1 MDHHGVLFR
10 WQLRRSAQTGL
21 DRGRVY
27 LHYPAGITVRFRV
40 LTYRQKAAS
49 RYQRY
54 VPFENILVAR
64 AERTAAANV
73 LLGANGQV
81 KLADFGVSGQL
92 TATMTK
98 KNTFVGTPFWM
109 APEVIKQSGYDHK
122 ADIWS
127 LGITALELA
136 NGEPPYSD
144 IHPMKVLF
152 LIPKNSPPRLQGNF
166 SKPFKDFVELCL
178 KRLPAERPSAKDL
191 LKHPFIRKAKKTT
204 YLTEL
209 LERYERWQA
218 IHGDKESEDSDDSN
232 EGRNEPDQNEDL
244 WDFGTVR
251 PMGGRGRGLKD
262 MNASAANARAQPVA
276 ELKAENRS
284 PGKDMYQ
291 VKIEP
296 PKDSPENTVRIHSPD
311 RQSRGWSPQRKP
323 LPPIQTP
330 MSPSKVP
337 LPPSPMRQAPPKPSH
352 VKTPSHS
359 NQPISSTHDSP
370 SSQDYDRGL
379 QESLI
384 SDMQLH
390 NLGYDGKPFQPV
402 SKNGVFDLPAQKTE
416 QETSRKG
423 YVIPEIPPFRSIS
436 TTSSTQPLQSL
447 STPPVPSHEPPRQ
460 QVAKQQ
466 QPLPSIPLNQGAAGH
481 ELANVKQGGSS
492 PEHAGAGMSSE
503 ASSQGIS
510 ASSPLTGGPTGVSDG
525 DITPLNSVLIPAIQA
540 CLQRRGFSLNE
551 SIQKHA
557 KAAQSRRLSQGQAQ
571 AIDQAD
577 RRRQHLH
584 EKMTKHVTKLAGVM
598 SEIDRIDKEVVA
610 SGEVG
615 MGGGISSFLEG
626 FLEEIL
632 VRVEPEDEAAPG
644 R

>member
-1 MDHHGVLFR
+1 MLFE
-10 WQLRRSAQTGL
+10 
-21 DRGRVY
+21 
-27 LHYPAGITVRFRV
+27 
-40 LTYRQKAAS
+40 K
-49 RYQRY
+49 
-54 VPFENILVAR
+54 ILVAR
-64 AERTAAANV
+64 AERTTAANV

-166 SKPFKDFVELCL
+166 SKPFKEFVELCL

-218 IHGDKESEDSDDSN
+218 THGDKESEDSDDSN
-232 EGRNEPDQNEDL
+232 EAHNEPDQNEDL

-262 MNASAANARAQPVA
+262 MNASAANARAQPVPD
-276 ELKAENRS
+276 LKAENRS
-284 PGKDMYQ
+284 PGKDMCQ

-296 PKDSPENTVRIHSPD
+296 PRDSPENTVRIHSPE

-337 LPPSPMRQAPPKPSH
+337 LPPSPMRQAPPKPPH
-352 VKTPSHS
+352 VKTLSHP
-359 NQPISSTHDSP
+359 NQPNSSTRDSP

-390 NLGYDGKPFQPV
+390 NLGYDVKAFQT
-402 SKNGVFDLPAQKTE
+402 SAKNGVFDLPAQKTE

-423 YVIPEIPPFRSIS
+423 YVVPEIPPFRSTS
-436 TTSSTQPLQSL
+436 TTSSNRPLQAL
-447 STPPVPSHEPPRQ
+447 STQPVPSYEQAGQ
-460 QVAKQQ
+460 QLAKQQ
-466 QPLPSIPLNQGAAGH
+466 QPLPSIPLHQGAAGLH
-481 ELANVKQGGSS
+481 ELANAQQGESS
-492 PEHAGAGMSSE
+492 SKHTADRMSSE
-503 ASSQGIS
+503 ASLQGIQ
-510 ASSPLTGGPTGVSDG
+510 ASSPLPGAPTGAANG
-525 DITPLNSVLIPAIQA
+525 DITPLNSVLIPAMQA

>member
-1 MDHHGVLFR
+1 MHF
-10 WQLRRSAQTGL
+10 QT
-21 DRGRVY
+21 
-27 LHYPAGITVRFRV
+27 
-40 LTYRQKAAS
+40 
-49 RYQRY
+49 
-54 VPFENILVAR
+54 ILLAR
-64 AERTAAANV
+64 AEPTTAANV

-232 EGRNEPDQNEDL
+232 EGRNEPDQDEDL

-262 MNASAANARAQPVA
+262 MNASAANARAQPVPDQ
-276 ELKAENRS
+276 KAENRS
-284 PGKDMYQ
+284 PGKDVYQ
-291 VKIEP
+291 VKLEP
-296 PKDSPENTVRIHSPD
+296 REDSPENTVRIHSPE
-311 RQSRGWSPQRKP
+311 RESRGWSPQRKP
-323 LPPIQTP
+323 LPPMQTP
-330 MSPSKVP
+330 LSPSKVP

-352 VKTPSHS
+352 IKMPSHL
-359 NQPISSTHDSP
+359 NQPRLSTHDIP

-390 NLGYDGKPFQPV
+390 NLGYDVQPFQHPPNNAV
-402 SKNGVFDLPAQKTE
+402 IDLPAQRTE
-416 QETSRKG
+416 QKTPQKG
-423 YVIPEIPPFRSIS
+423 YVIPEIPPFRFSP
-436 TTSSTQPLQSL
+436 TTSSSQPLKSL
-447 STPPVPSHEPPRQ
+447 PTQPVPSHEPPRQ
-460 QVAKQQ
+460 QLAKQQ
-466 QPLPSIPLNQGAAGH
+466 QPLPSIPLNQGAAVH
-481 ELANVKQGGSS
+481 ELADPKRGGSFS
-492 PEHAGAGMSSE
+492 RQLGDRMSSE
-503 ASSQGIS
+503 TSSQGNA
-510 ASSPLTGGPTGVSDG
+510 ASSPPTGALTGAADG
-525 DITPLNSVLIPAIQA
+525 EITPLNSVLIPAIQA

-557 KAAQSRRLSQGQAQ
+557 KAAQSRPLSQEQAQ

-610 SGEVG
+610 RGEVG